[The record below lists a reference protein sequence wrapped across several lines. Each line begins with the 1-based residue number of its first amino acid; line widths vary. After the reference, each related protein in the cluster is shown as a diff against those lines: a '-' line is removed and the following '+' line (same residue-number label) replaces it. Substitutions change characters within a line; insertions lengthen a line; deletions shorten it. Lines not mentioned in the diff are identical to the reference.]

1 MRLLELLRYN
11 FKLGWMKKIDL
22 LLILFLTFSFTISA
36 QEWETNIEIAK
47 EKSQVQNKNIILV
60 FSGSDWCAPC
70 MKLENN
76 IFSSEEFANYAADN
90 WILLKADFPKRKKNR
105 LSEEQ
110 QKHND
115 ALASKYRGI
124 FPLIVVLDSSGKD
137 LGRIGYKKYSPKEY
151 IDFLSSIK

>member
-1 MRLLELLRYN
+1 
-11 FKLGWMKKIDL
+11 MKNIVF
-22 LLILFLTFSFTISA
+22 LLILFLSFSFTLSA

-47 EKSQVQNKNIILV
+47 EKSQKQNKNIILV

-70 MKLENN
+70 MKLEKN
-76 IFSSEEFANYAADN
+76 IFSSDEFTSYASDN
-90 WILLKADFPKRKKNR
+90 WILLKADFPKKKKNR

-110 QKHND
+110 QKHNGE
-115 ALASKYRGI
+115 LASTYRGT
-124 FPLIVVLDSSGKD
+124 FPLIVVLNAYGKD